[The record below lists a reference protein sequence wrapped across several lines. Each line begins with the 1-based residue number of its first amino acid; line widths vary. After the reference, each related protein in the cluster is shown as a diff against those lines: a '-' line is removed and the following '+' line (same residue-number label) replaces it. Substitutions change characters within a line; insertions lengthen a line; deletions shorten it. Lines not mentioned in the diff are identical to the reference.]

1 MSNKTNPVFLFEA
14 ILFAASSIILLPL
27 RTIQY
32 YSVIEKNTGFYNK
45 IDANVIVFDAVLTVA
60 VLFFIIAAFSKRKKI
75 SIDATPTKFPGCGIL
90 AALAAISVIYSVIV
104 DYRSRDIDTSAYTV
118 SSTAPAEAVAR
129 IALIQSVFGILTAVM
144 FIVLAVLFLS
154 GKSTNG
160 KFRILSLAPVVWYV
174 VRLVSR
180 FTRTISY
187 LRVSDLALEML
198 AFAFM
203 TMFFMAFAQTSSG
216 VEGKGNEWKLAG
228 FGLPAALFAITCF
241 IPRAILVLTGNS
253 DSMYILSNADV
264 SDLFI
269 SLFIVATILT
279 RVVNGPGNIIVT
291 KAAEE

>member
-1 MSNKTNPVFLFEA
+1 MPGISL
-14 ILFAASSIILLPL
+14 
-27 RTIQY
+27 
-32 YSVIEKNTGFYNK
+32 VI
-45 IDANVIVFDAVLTVA
+45 
-60 VLFFIIAAFSKRKKI
+60 R
-75 SIDATPTKFPGCGIL
+75 
-90 AALAAISVIYSVIV
+90 
-104 DYRSRDIDTSAYTV
+104 
-118 SSTAPAEAVAR
+118 AEAVAR
-129 IALIQSVFGILTAVM
+129 IALIQAVFGILTSVT

-160 KFRILSLAPVVWYV
+160 KFRIIMLAPVVWYV

-216 VEGKGNEWKLAG
+216 VESKGNEWKLAG